1 LGRSFVIIDNAASP
15 QPAVSYKSMATV
27 TSPEKMLEHR
37 KPHRLQSGKTLAV
50 LALLLAVVAIG
61 SAAIGSYPIS
71 LHDWWSV
78 LRAPSAGGTAEIV
91 LLQIRLPRLL
101 ACILVGSGL
110 ALAGASYQGLFNN
123 PMVSPDILGASA
135 GAGLGA
141 AVGILLGFDFVAI
154 QSLSFAGGLVAVLLA
169 WALASGL
176 CRRGDPVLML
186 VLVGILIGSMFT
198 ALISLTKYL
207 ADPMNKLPAITFW
220 LLGSFASITHRD
232 VLLAGVPIAAGCIP
246 LLLLR
251 WRLNVLCMG
260 EQEART
266 LGMNTRAMRFT
277 VIVCA
282 TLITAASVSIC
293 GMVGWIGLVVPH
305 LARMVVGP
313 NHKFLLPAAA
323 IMGGCFLLLVD
334 DVARTAGALEIPVG
348 ILTALI
354 GAPFFLFLLMRE
366 RRHKS

>member
-1 LGRSFVIIDNAASP
+1 
-15 QPAVSYKSMATV
+15 MATAPNPDH
-27 TSPEKMLEHR
+27 SLEYR
-37 KPHRLQSGKTLAV
+37 KPHHLQSGKTLAA
-50 LALLLAVVAIG
+50 LALLLVVVALG
-61 SAAIGSYPIS
+61 SSAIGSYPIS
-71 LHDWWSV
+71 LHDWWS
-78 LRAPSAGGTAEIV
+78 LLTAPSASSTAQIV

-141 AVGILLGFDFVAI
+141 AAGILLGLDFVAI
-154 QSLSFAGGLVAVLLA
+154 QALSFAGGLVAVLLA
-169 WALASGL
+169 WALASGF

-198 ALISLTKYL
+198 ALISLTKYI
-207 ADPMNKLPAITFW
+207 ADPYNKLPAITFW
-220 LLGSFASITHRD
+220 LLGSFASITPKD
-232 VLLAGVPIAAGCIP
+232 AWLAAIPIAAGGIP

-260 EQEART
+260 EQEASA
-266 LGMNTRAMRFT
+266 LGVNTRVLRFI
-277 VIVCA
+277 VIACA

-313 NHKFLLPAAA
+313 NHKILLPAAA

>member
-1 LGRSFVIIDNAASP
+1 MAS
-15 QPAVSYKSMATV
+15 ATSSEREQQRRIPRGV
-27 TSPEKMLEHR
+27 NG
-37 KPHRLQSGKTLAV
+37 GKAIAL
-50 LALLLAVVAIG
+50 LALLLVVVVLG
-61 SAAIGSYPIS
+61 SAAIGSYSLS
-71 LHDWWSV
+71 LHDWWRV
-78 LRAPSAGGTAEIV
+78 LRAPSESGTPGIV

-101 ACILVGSGL
+101 ACLLVGSGL
-110 ALAGASYQGLFNN
+110 ALAGSSYQGLFNN

-135 GAGLGA
+135 GAGFGA
-141 AVGILLGFDFVAI
+141 AVGILLGFDFAAI
-154 QSLSFAGGLVAVLLA
+154 QALSFAGGLIAVLLA
-169 WALASGL
+169 WVLAAGL

-207 ADPMNKLPAITFW
+207 ADPYNKLPVITFW
-220 LLGSFASITHRD
+220 LLGSFASITPKD
-232 VLLAGVPIAAGCIP
+232 VRLAGIPIVLGCIP

-266 LGMNTRAMRFT
+266 LGVNTRTLRFI

-313 NHKFLLPAAA
+313 NHKILLPTAA

-366 RRHKS
+366 RRHKA

>member
-1 LGRSFVIIDNAASP
+1 
-15 QPAVSYKSMATV
+15 MATAP
-27 TSPEKMLEHR
+27 SPDHSLEYR
-37 KPHRLQSGKTLAV
+37 KPHRLLGAKTLAV
-50 LALLLAVVAIG
+50 LMVVLVALALG

-71 LHDWWSV
+71 LHDWWSL
-78 LRAPSAGGTAEIV
+78 LRTPSAGGTAEIV

-110 ALAGASYQGLFNN
+110 ALAGSSYQGLFNN

-135 GAGLGA
+135 G
-141 AVGILLGFDFVAI
+141 ILLGFDFVAI
-154 QSLSFAGGLVAVLLA
+154 QALSFAGGLVAVLLA

-198 ALISLTKYL
+198 ALISLTKYI
-207 ADPMNKLPAITFW
+207 ADPLNKLPAITFW
-220 LLGSFASITHRD
+220 LLGSFASITIRD
-232 VLLAGVPIAAGCIP
+232 VWMAGIPIALGCIP

-266 LGMNTRAMRFT
+266 LGMNTRIMRFT
-277 VIVCA
+277 VIACA

-323 IMGGCFLLLVD
+323 IMGGGFLLLVD

-366 RRHKS
+366 RRHKL

>member
-1 LGRSFVIIDNAASP
+1 
-15 QPAVSYKSMATV
+15 MATLSSSSD
-27 TSPEKMLEHR
+27 TLNYR
-37 KPHRLQSGKTLAV
+37 KPNALQGGRTLV
-50 LALLLAVVAIG
+50 LLGLLLVLVALG
-61 SAAIGSYPIS
+61 SSVIGSYSLS
-71 LHDWWSV
+71 LHDWWHV
-78 LRAPSAGGTAEIV
+78 LTAPSQSGTPGIV

-101 ACILVGSGL
+101 ACVLVGSGL
-110 ALAGASYQGLFNN
+110 ALAGSSYQGLFNN

-141 AVGILLGFDFVAI
+141 AVGILFGFNIVAI
-154 QSLSFAGGLVAVLLA
+154 QALSFAGGLIAVLLT

-186 VLVGILIGSMFT
+186 VLVGILIGSLFT
-198 ALISLTKYL
+198 ALISLTKYI
-207 ADPMNKLPAITFW
+207 ADPLNKLPVITFW
-220 LLGSFASITHRD
+220 LLGSFASITPKD
-232 VLLAGVPIAAGCIP
+232 VRLAIIPIAVGCIP

-266 LGMNTRAMRFT
+266 LGLNTGVLRFI

-282 TLITAASVSIC
+282 TLITAASVSMC

-305 LARMVVGP
+305 LARLVVGP
-313 NHKFLLPAAA
+313 NHKVLLPTAAV
-323 IMGGCFLLLVD
+323 MGGCFLLLVD
-334 DVARTAGALEIPVG
+334 DIARTVGALEIPVG
-348 ILTALI
+348 VLTALI

-366 RRHKS
+366 RGSEA

>member
-1 LGRSFVIIDNAASP
+1 
-15 QPAVSYKSMATV
+15 MATLSSSSD
-27 TSPEKMLEHR
+27 TLKYR
-37 KPHRLQSGKTLAV
+37 KRHGLQGGRILAL
-50 LALLLAVVAIG
+50 LAILLLLAVLG
-61 SAAIGSYPIS
+61 SSVIGSYSLS

-78 LRAPSAGGTAEIV
+78 LKAPSESGTPGIV

-110 ALAGASYQGLFNN
+110 SLAGASYQGLFNN

-135 GAGLGA
+135 GAGFGA
-141 AVGILLGFDFVAI
+141 AIGILFGFDIVAI
-154 QSLSFAGGLVAVLLA
+154 QALSFVGGLLAVLLA
-169 WALASGL
+169 WVLASGL

-186 VLVGILIGSMFT
+186 VLVGILIGSLFT

-207 ADPMNKLPAITFW
+207 ADPLNKLPVITFW
-220 LLGSFASITHRD
+220 LLGSFASITPKD
-232 VLLAGVPIAAGCIP
+232 VRLAIIPIAVGCIP

-266 LGMNTRAMRFT
+266 LGMNTSTMRFV

-282 TLITAASVSIC
+282 TLITAASVSMC

-305 LARMVVGP
+305 LARLVVGP
-313 NHKFLLPAAA
+313 NHKILLPTAAV
-323 IMGGCFLLLVD
+323 MGGCFLLLVD
-334 DVARTAGALEIPVG
+334 DVARTVGALEIPVG
-348 ILTALI
+348 VITALI

-366 RRHKS
+366 QRNEI

>member
-1 LGRSFVIIDNAASP
+1 
-15 QPAVSYKSMATV
+15 MATLS
-27 TSPEKMLEHR
+27 SPEKTLACR
-37 KPHRLQSGKTLAV
+37 KPRRLRNGRTLAL
-50 LALLLAVVAIG
+50 LALLLVAVAFG
-61 SAAIGSYPIS
+61 SSAIGSYPIS
-71 LHDWWSV
+71 LHDWWGA
-78 LRAPSAGGTAEIV
+78 LRAPSAGSTAQIV
-91 LLQIRLPRLL
+91 LMQIRLPRLL
-101 ACILVGSGL
+101 ACILVGGGL
-110 ALAGASYQGLFNN
+110 ALAGSSYQGLFNN

-135 GAGLGA
+135 GAGFGA
-141 AVGILLGFDFVAI
+141 AVGILMGYNFAAT
-154 QSLSFAGGLVAVLLA
+154 QALSFAGGLVAVLLA

-198 ALISLTKYL
+198 ALISLTKYV
-207 ADPMNKLPAITFW
+207 ADPYNKLPAITFW
-220 LLGSFASITHRD
+220 LLGSFASITAKD
-232 VLLAGVPIAAGCIP
+232 VRLAGIPIVAGCIP

-266 LGMNTRAMRFT
+266 LGVNTRALRFT
-277 VIVCA
+277 VIFCA

-313 NHKFLLPAAA
+313 NHKILLPAAA

-334 DVARTAGALEIPVG
+334 DVARTAGALEIPAG

-366 RRHKS
+366 RGHRA

>member
-1 LGRSFVIIDNAASP
+1 
-15 QPAVSYKSMATV
+15 MATLSSSSD
-27 TSPEKMLEHR
+27 TLKYR
-37 KPHRLQSGKTLAV
+37 KRHGLQGGRILAL
-50 LALLLAVVAIG
+50 LAILLLLAVLG
-61 SAAIGSYPIS
+61 SSVIGSYSLS

-78 LRAPSAGGTAEIV
+78 LKAPSESGTPGIV

-110 ALAGASYQGLFNN
+110 SLAGASYQGLFNN

-135 GAGLGA
+135 GAGFGA
-141 AVGILLGFDFVAI
+141 AIGILFGFDIVAI
-154 QSLSFAGGLVAVLLA
+154 QALSFVGGLLAVLLA
-169 WALASGL
+169 WVLASGL

-186 VLVGILIGSMFT
+186 VLVGILIGSLFT

-207 ADPMNKLPAITFW
+207 ADPLNKLPVITFW
-220 LLGSFASITHRD
+220 LLGSFASITPKD
-232 VLLAGVPIAAGCIP
+232 VRLAIIPIAVGCIP

-266 LGMNTRAMRFT
+266 LGMNTSTMRFV

-282 TLITAASVSIC
+282 TLITAASVSMC

-305 LARMVVGP
+305 LARLVVGP
-313 NHKFLLPAAA
+313 NHKILLPTAAV
-323 IMGGCFLLLVD
+323 MGGCFLLLVD
-334 DVARTAGALEIPVG
+334 DVARTVGALEIPVG
-348 ILTALI
+348 VLTALI

-366 RRHKS
+366 QRNEI

>member
-1 LGRSFVIIDNAASP
+1 MTTVPNPAATL
-15 QPAVSYKSMATV
+15 KRGWF
-27 TSPEKMLEHR
+27 HR
-37 KPHRLQSGKTLAV
+37 FQGGGILSLLA
-50 LALLLAVVAIG
+50 LLAVVVAFA
-61 SAAIGSYPIS
+61 SASIGSYPIS
-71 LHDWWSV
+71 LHDWWNL
-78 LRAPSAGGTAEIV
+78 LRAPSADSTVQIV

-101 ACILVGSGL
+101 ACILVGGGL
-110 ALAGASYQGLFNN
+110 ALAGSSYQGLFNN

-141 AVGILLGFDFVAI
+141 AVGILLGLDFVAI
-154 QSLSFAGGLVAVLLA
+154 QALSFAGGLVAVLLA
-169 WALASGL
+169 WVLASGL

-198 ALISLTKYL
+198 ALISLTKYV
-207 ADPMNKLPAITFW
+207 ADPFNKLPAITFW
-220 LLGSFASITHRD
+220 LLGSFASITQKD
-232 VLLAGVPIAAGCIP
+232 VWLAGIPIALGCIP

-266 LGMNTRAMRFT
+266 LGVNTRALRFV

-293 GMVGWIGLVVPH
+293 GMVGWIGLVMPH

-313 NHKFLLPAAA
+313 NHKILLPTAA

-366 RRHKS
+366 RRHKA

>member
-1 LGRSFVIIDNAASP
+1 
-15 QPAVSYKSMATV
+15 MATLSSSSD
-27 TSPEKMLEHR
+27 TLKYR
-37 KPHRLQSGKTLAV
+37 KRHGLQGGRILAL
-50 LALLLAVVAIG
+50 LAILLLLAVLG
-61 SAAIGSYPIS
+61 SSVIGSYSLS

-78 LRAPSAGGTAEIV
+78 LKAPSESGTPGIV

-110 ALAGASYQGLFNN
+110 SLAGASYQGLFNN

-135 GAGLGA
+135 GAGFGA
-141 AVGILLGFDFVAI
+141 AIGILFGFDIVAI
-154 QSLSFAGGLVAVLLA
+154 QALSFVGGLLAVLLA
-169 WALASGL
+169 WVLASGL

-186 VLVGILIGSMFT
+186 VLVGILIGSLFT

-207 ADPMNKLPAITFW
+207 ADPLNKLPVITFW
-220 LLGSFASITHRD
+220 LLGSFASITPKD
-232 VLLAGVPIAAGCIP
+232 VRLAIIPIAVGCIP

-266 LGMNTRAMRFT
+266 LGMNTSTMRFV

-282 TLITAASVSIC
+282 TLITAASVSMC

-305 LARMVVGP
+305 LARLVVGP
-313 NHKFLLPAAA
+313 NHKILLPTAAV
-323 IMGGCFLLLVD
+323 MGGCFLLLVD
-334 DVARTAGALEIPVG
+334 DVARTVGALEIPVG
-348 ILTALI
+348 THRLDWSAVLSLSSD
-354 GAPFFLFLLMRE
+354 A
-366 RRHKS
+366 

>member
-1 LGRSFVIIDNAASP
+1 
-15 QPAVSYKSMATV
+15 MATAPN
-27 TSPEKMLEHR
+27 PEKTLEYR
-37 KPHRLQSGKTLAV
+37 KPHGPQSGKMLTA
-50 LALLLAVVAIG
+50 LALLLVVVALG
-61 SAAIGSYPIS
+61 SSAIGSYPIS
-71 LHDWWSV
+71 LHEMWRV
-78 LRAPSAGGTAEIV
+78 LTAPSTGSTAQIV
-91 LLQIRLPRLL
+91 FLQIRLPRLL
-101 ACILVGSGL
+101 ACMLVGSGL

-141 AVGILLGFDFVAI
+141 ALGILLGLDFVAI
-154 QSLSFAGGLVAVLLA
+154 QALSFIGGLVAVLLA

-198 ALISLTKYL
+198 ALISLTKYI
-207 ADPMNKLPAITFW
+207 ADPYNKLPAITFW
-220 LLGSFASITHRD
+220 LLGSFASITIRD
-232 VLLAGVPIAAGCIP
+232 VWMAGIPIALGCIP

-260 EQEART
+260 EQEASA
-266 LGMNTRAMRFT
+266 LGVNTRVLRFI

-282 TLITAASVSIC
+282 TLITAATVSIC

-323 IMGGCFLLLVD
+323 IMGGGFLLLVD

>member
-1 LGRSFVIIDNAASP
+1 MTTATTSARELKCRKSRAIDGGR
-15 QPAVSYKSMATV
+15 T
-27 TSPEKMLEHR
+27 
-37 KPHRLQSGKTLAV
+37 
-50 LALLLAVVAIG
+50 LALLALVLVAVAFG
-61 SAAIGSYPIS
+61 SAAIGSYSLS

-78 LRAPSAGGTAEIV
+78 LRAPTESSTPGIV

-101 ACILVGSGL
+101 ACLLVGSGL
-110 ALAGASYQGLFNN
+110 ALAGSSYQGMFNN

-135 GAGLGA
+135 GAGFGA

-154 QSLSFAGGLVAVLLA
+154 QALSFAGGLVAVLLA

-198 ALISLTKYL
+198 ALISLTKYM
-207 ADPMNKLPAITFW
+207 ADPYNKLPVITFW
-220 LLGSFASITHRD
+220 LLGSFASITPKD
-232 VLLAGVPIAAGCIP
+232 VRLAGIPIVLGCIP

-266 LGMNTRAMRFT
+266 LGVNTGALRFS

-282 TLITAASVSIC
+282 TLITAATVSMC

-305 LARMVVGP
+305 LARLIVGP
-313 NHKFLLPAAA
+313 NHKILLPTAAL
-323 IMGGCFLLLVD
+323 MGGGFLLLVD
-334 DVARTAGALEIPVG
+334 DVARTAGSLEIPVG
-348 ILTALI
+348 VLTALI

-366 RRHKS
+366 SRSEA

>member
-1 LGRSFVIIDNAASP
+1 
-15 QPAVSYKSMATV
+15 
-27 TSPEKMLEHR
+27 ML
-37 KPHRLQSGKTLAV
+37 LV
-50 LALLLAVVAIG
+50 VVAIG
-61 SAAIGSYPIS
+61 SSAIGSYPIS
-71 LHDWWSV
+71 LHDMWSV
-78 LRAPSAGGTAEIV
+78 LRAPSSGGAAEIV
-91 LLQIRLPRLL
+91 LLQIRFPRLL

-141 AVGILLGFDFVAI
+141 AVGILLGLDFAAI
-154 QSLSFAGGLVAVLLA
+154 QALSFAGGLVAVLLA

-198 ALISLTKYL
+198 ALISLTKYI
-207 ADPMNKLPAITFW
+207 ADPLNKLPAITFW
-220 LLGSFASITHRD
+220 LLGSFASITPRD
-232 VLLAGVPIAAGCIP
+232 VWLAGIPIVVGSVP

-260 EQEART
+260 EQEASA
-266 LGMNTRAMRFT
+266 LGVNTRILRFI

-323 IMGGCFLLLVD
+323 IMGGCFLLPVD

-366 RRHKS
+366 HRQVS

>member
-1 LGRSFVIIDNAASP
+1 MAS
-15 QPAVSYKSMATV
+15 ASASA
-27 TSPEKMLEHR
+27 LERR
-37 KPHRLQSGKTLAV
+37 KPRGLNGGKAIAL
-50 LALLLAVVAIG
+50 LALALVAVVLG
-61 SAAIGSYPIS
+61 SAAIGSYSLS

-78 LRAPSAGGTAEIV
+78 LKAPSESGTPGIV

-110 ALAGASYQGLFNN
+110 ALAGSSYQGLFNN

-135 GAGLGA
+135 GAGFGA
-141 AVGILLGFDFVAI
+141 AVGILFGFDIVAI
-154 QSLSFAGGLVAVLLA
+154 QALSFAGGLLAVLLA
-169 WALASGL
+169 WMLASGL

-186 VLVGILIGSMFT
+186 VLVGILIGSLFT

-207 ADPMNKLPAITFW
+207 ADPLNKLPVITFW
-220 LLGSFASITHRD
+220 LLGSFASITPKD
-232 VLLAGVPIAAGCIP
+232 VRLAILPIAVGCIP

-266 LGMNTRAMRFT
+266 LGLNTSAMRFV

-282 TLITAASVSIC
+282 TLITAASVSMC

-305 LARMVVGP
+305 LARLVVGP
-313 NHKFLLPAAA
+313 NHKILLPTAA

-334 DVARTAGALEIPVG
+334 DIARTVGALEIPVG
-348 ILTALI
+348 VLTALI

-366 RRHKS
+366 QRNEI

>member
-1 LGRSFVIIDNAASP
+1 
-15 QPAVSYKSMATV
+15 MATLSNPSGV
-27 TSPEKMLEHR
+27 PEYR
-37 KPHRLQSGKTLAV
+37 KPQGLQGRRTL
-50 LALLLAVVAIG
+50 LLLTLLLLAVVLGSSVIG
-61 SAAIGSYPIS
+61 GYS
-71 LHDWWSV
+71 LSWHDWWCV
-78 LRAPSAGGTAEIV
+78 FKAPSQSGTPGVV

-101 ACILVGSGL
+101 ACILIGSGL

-135 GAGLGA
+135 GAGFGA
-141 AVGILLGFDFVAI
+141 AVGILFGYNIVAI
-154 QSLSFAGGLVAVLLA
+154 QALSFAGGLLAVLLT

-186 VLVGILIGSMFT
+186 VLVGILIGSLFT
-198 ALISLTKYL
+198 ALISLTKYI
-207 ADPMNKLPAITFW
+207 ADPLNKLPVITFW
-220 LLGSFASITHRD
+220 LLGSFASITPKD
-232 VLLAGVPIAAGCIP
+232 VRLAIIPIAVGCIP

-266 LGMNTRAMRFT
+266 LGLNTGALRFI

-282 TLITAASVSIC
+282 TLITAASVSMC

-305 LARMVVGP
+305 LARLVVGP
-313 NHKFLLPAAA
+313 NHKILLPTAAV
-323 IMGGCFLLLVD
+323 MGGCFLLLVD
-334 DVARTAGALEIPVG
+334 DVARTVGALEIPVG
-348 ILTALI
+348 VLTALI

-366 RRHKS
+366 RGSEA

>member
-1 LGRSFVIIDNAASP
+1 
-15 QPAVSYKSMATV
+15 MATV
-27 TSPEKMLEHR
+27 PNPEKARPYHMHN
-37 KPHRLQSGKTLAV
+37 GNT
-50 LALLLAVVAIG
+50 LALLTLLLVVVAFG
-61 SAAIGSYPIS
+61 SLAIGSYPIS
-71 LHDWWSV
+71 LHDWWK
-78 LRAPSAGGTAEIV
+78 LLTAPSAGGTPEIV
-91 LLQIRLPRLL
+91 LMQIRLPRLL
-101 ACILVGSGL
+101 ACILVGGGL

-141 AVGILLGFDFVAI
+141 AVGILLGFNFVAI
-154 QSLSFAGGLVAVLLA
+154 QAVSFTGGLVAVLLA

-198 ALISLTKYL
+198 ALISLTKYI
-207 ADPMNKLPAITFW
+207 ADPYNKLPAITFW
-220 LLGSFASITHRD
+220 LLGSFASITPRD
-232 VLLAGVPIAAGCIP
+232 VWTAGIPISAGAIP

-313 NHKFLLPAAA
+313 NHKILLPTAA

-366 RRHKS
+366 RRQKS